1 MVMTDGLFMEVV
13 FIIIQRRSNSG
24 DPVLDNMLPPRPLNL
39 VRKRQNAIKKIY
51 PLKGSIRDL
60 ATMKLLF
67 THCLIEAFSLVPGA
81 KARCG
86 KAESPC

>member
-24 DPVLDNMLPPRPLNL
+24 DPVLEDMLPPRPLNL
-39 VRKRQNAIKKIY
+39 VRKRQNAIKKIH
-51 PLKGSIRDL
+51 PLKGSIGDW
-60 ATMKLLF
+60 ATMELLF
-67 THCLIEAFSLVPGA
+67 FHLLIEAFSLMPGA

-86 KAESPC
+86 KAESAC